1 MLKKSLSQHLI
12 KDRNIL
18 GKMVRLAQVA
28 RDDVVVEIGAGHGD
42 LTKALAEKAGHVY
55 AIELDTS
62 FRNYLDPL
70 TVQHKNIKI
79 IYGNV
84 LDVPL
89 AQFDHGKGVK
99 VVANI
104 PYKITAPILFK
115 LIGERQAITSAYLT
129 VQREIGERIA
139 SKPFKRSYGALSVIC
154 QLVADVKILLYLKPG
169 LFMPPPQVE
178 SAYLAMIFKND
189 GNDVNEDVTEFIK
202 ACFEHKRKYLRQA
215 LVRRYGD
222 DRTASLYASMGFVPS
237 IRAEEIEPERFKI
250 MYAFMNSRDEK
261 SL

>member
-1 MLKKSLSQHLI
+1 MLKKGLSQHLI

-18 GKMVRLAQVA
+18 NKMVRLARVG

-42 LTKALAEKAGHVY
+42 LTKALVEKAGHVF
-55 AIELDTS
+55 AIEIDTS
-62 FRNYLDPL
+62 LRKYLDPL
-70 TVQHKNIKI
+70 TDQYKNLKI
-79 IYGNV
+79 IFGDV

-89 AQFDHGKGVK
+89 SQFSCGKGVK

-115 LIGERQAITSAYLT
+115 LIGERSMITSAYLT
-129 VQREIGERIA
+129 VQREIGERVA
-139 SKPFKRSYGALSVIC
+139 SRPFSRSYGALSVIC
-154 QLVADVKILLYLKPG
+154 QLVAETKILLYLKPG
-169 LFMPPPQVE
+169 LFIPPPKVE
-178 SAYLAMIFKND
+178 SAYIAMIFKND
-189 GNDVNEDVTEFIK
+189 GNDVDEDMKGFIK

-222 DRTASLYASMGFVPS
+222 GRTALLYETMNFSPS
-237 IRAEEIEPERFKI
+237 VRAEEIEPERFKM
-250 MYAFMNSRDEK
+250 MYAFLNSGDKK

>member
-12 KDRNIL
+12 KDKNIL
-18 GKMVRLAQVA
+18 KKMVSLAQVG

-42 LTKALAEKAGHVY
+42 LTKALVEKAGHVF

-62 FRNYLDPL
+62 LRNHLDPL
-70 TVQHKNIKI
+70 ADQYKNLKV

-84 LDVPL
+84 LDIPL
-89 AQFDHGKGVK
+89 AQFSAGKGIK

-115 LIGERQAITSAYLT
+115 LIAERPVVKSAHLT

-139 SKPFKRSYGALSVIC
+139 SKPFNRSYGALSVIC
-154 QLVADVKILLYLKPG
+154 QLVAVTKILLYLKPG
-169 LFMPPPQVE
+169 LFIPPPKVE
-178 SAYLAMIFKND
+178 SAYVAMIFRDD
-189 GNDVNEDVTEFIK
+189 GNDVDVDMIGFIK
-202 ACFEHKRKYLRQA
+202 ACFEHKRKHLRQA
-215 LVRRYGD
+215 LVRRYGEKK
-222 DRTASLYASMGFVPS
+222 TTFLYASMGFLPS
-237 IRAEEIEPERFKI
+237 VRAEEIAPEKFRI
-250 MYAFMNSRDEK
+250 MYALMNSMDEG

>member
-1 MLKKSLSQHLI
+1 MLKKHLSQHLI

-18 GKMVRLAQVA
+18 NKMVRLAQVG

-42 LTKALAEKAGHVY
+42 LTRALVEKAGHVY

-62 FRNYLDPL
+62 FRRYLDPL
-70 TVQHKNIKI
+70 ADQHKNLQI
-79 IYGNV
+79 IFGNV
-84 LDVPL
+84 LDVPFS
-89 AQFDHGKGVK
+89 QFSRGKGVK

-115 LIGERQAITSAYLT
+115 LIGERSMIISAYLT

-139 SKPFKRSYGALSVIC
+139 SKPFNRSYGALSVIC
-154 QLVADVKILLYLKPG
+154 QLVAETKILLYLKPG
-169 LFMPPPQVE
+169 LFIPPPKVE
-178 SAYLAMIFKND
+178 SAYVAMVFKGD
-189 GNDVNEDVTEFIK
+189 GDDVDEDMRDFIK

-215 LVRRYGD
+215 LVRHYGD
-222 DRTASLYASMGFVPS
+222 EGTTSLYESMGFPPS
-237 IRAEEIEPERFKI
+237 IRAEEIDPERFKT
-250 MYAFMNSRDEK
+250 MYAFLKPRYRD